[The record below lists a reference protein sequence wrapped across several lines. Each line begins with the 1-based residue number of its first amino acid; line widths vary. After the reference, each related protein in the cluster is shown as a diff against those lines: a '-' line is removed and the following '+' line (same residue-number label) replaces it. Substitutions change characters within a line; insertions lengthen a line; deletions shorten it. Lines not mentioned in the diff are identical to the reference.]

1 MNITQI
7 AVSVSVIL
15 LTVRSGFLCDFPISR
30 GALIDSSK
38 DNISLS
44 NIFNRDD
51 GKRLVNDNI
60 IRMKESGKKAIKRS
74 YKGNFIEIGD
84 DKGSF
89 IIINENQSIAI
100 EAKESYIFS
109 GFKVDDVYFIR
120 SRKEFKY
127 KPFKYILAVQNNEI
141 KLFYSGHD
149 GVLKD
154 VSHYAH
160 EKFQRF
166 NLYFEGFDNGAI
178 HIISIRG
185 INNFQLRNLKEVN
198 NVLTYIK
205 LKK

>member
-7 AVSVSVIL
+7 AVSLIGIQLIL
-15 LTVRSGFLCDFPISR
+15 KSFFLSEFSLTRVNLNGILEN
-30 GALIDSSK
+30 
-38 DNISLS
+38 NISLS
-44 NIFNRDD
+44 LLLNSDD
-51 GKRLVNDNI
+51 GKKLVPDNI

-74 YKGNFIEIGD
+74 YKGDSIKIGD
-84 DKGSF
+84 DNGSF
-89 IIINENQSIAI
+89 IIINEGENLAI

-120 SRKEFKY
+120 SRREFKY

-141 KLFYSGHD
+141 KMFYSGHD

-154 VSHYAH
+154 VSHYAD

-166 NLYFEGFDNGAI
+166 NLYFEGFDNGDI
-178 HIISIRG
+178 HIISLRG